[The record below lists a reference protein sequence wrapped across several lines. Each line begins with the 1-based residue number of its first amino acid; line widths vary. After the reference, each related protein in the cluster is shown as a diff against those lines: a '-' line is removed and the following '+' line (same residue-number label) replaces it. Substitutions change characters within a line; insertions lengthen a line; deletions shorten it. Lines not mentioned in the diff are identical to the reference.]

1 MVVYILGELPACR
14 PVQCG
19 IPPNPT
25 NGKSLFT
32 AVAYKSVV
40 VYECN
45 YGFMISGNSTRYI
58 FWIFFIQLC
67 SNFFKDW
74 WRGL

>member
-1 MVVYILGELPACR
+1 MVVYTLGELPACR

-58 FWIFFIQLC
+58 F
-67 SNFFKDW
+67 
-74 WRGL
+74 